1 MYKILRFSLI
11 IFELLPCFGFSQWN
25 ETFDKDNLLEWSG
38 DTSNFI
44 INNLHQLNLQAP
56 SAGKSFISRPYQ
68 NKDELITWEFFVNL
82 QFAPSSSNLVRIYF
96 LMDQSQPLF
105 NSSYFIEIGETG
117 NLDKWN
123 FFLKNNSNTILLGS
137 GTIGKLSTD
146 PSICRFKI
154 NKATDTTWRIETD
167 YSGGTNFNFEQLIL
181 DTISVKISN
190 ALFGLECNYTE
201 TRKDKFIFDDIL
213 IYHSGIDTSA
223 PEIISAKAISENKI
237 LIQFNEPIDLLS
249 SLLVSNYTVPTIG
262 IPDSIIFLSG
272 SNSIYEL
279 AFSKIFVS
287 NQIYHLE
294 YHNIEDLKGNTNF
307 NIKVIPF
314 TFEKTEEP
322 IKGDLLINEF
332 LADPSPSIGLPEVE
346 FIELINTTHKKLNL
360 QGLSISDGGSS
371 KAQFSNNVINPN
383 EIIICCP
390 IKDTSSYKLFGSVVG
405 LNNFPSLNNSGDYI
419 ILKNSKDEILDE
431 IYYSD
436 SWFETSTQ
444 KEGGY
449 SLELTNSLQSCKGQF
464 VWRPSSSLIGG
475 TPGMPNSYTTHVKD
489 STGPILIDAIPL
501 SQWEIKLK
509 FNEVL
514 DINSATNP
522 LNYNIFPSRSVASID
537 LISFSENEVVI
548 LLDEP
553 LINSISYTITLK
565 DILDC
570 IGNKMITINTLIE
583 LPSTPEY
590 NDLLWNEVLFNP
602 KSGGSDYVEIYNNSN
617 KLLSLDQLYIS
628 NPSWQN
634 NWIKINNDKLIYPHT
649 YLALTTNKKNT
660 IESYPISDSSLILE
674 SSLPLLDD
682 DNGSLILSYFN
693 KTSFKLIDSFS
704 YDKNWHNPLLT
715 LTEGISLEKINPSF
729 VSDKSQNWQS
739 ASKQIYYGSPGLKN
753 SQFIDTFLN
762 DKHKLYQILN
772 TTISPNQDGFQDVLS
787 IQFNLD
793 LAGYKINAE
802 IYNLSGFLIK
812 TISQDLIATKD
823 FINWFGEDNKNKPV
837 FSGNYIL
844 NLILIHPNGSKKHF
858 KENIKVDNN

>member
-1 MYKILRFSLI
+1 M
-11 IFELLPCFGFSQWN
+11 LPCFGFSQWN

-294 YHNIEDLKGNTNF
+294 YHNIEDLKGNT
-307 NIKVIPF
+307 IPF

-844 NLILIHPNGSKKHF
+844 NLILIQPNGSKKHF